1 MTTALPR
8 SAAPP
13 TANQL
18 ATADPLGTDLGQIP
32 LSFTDLSGRLV
43 ELTGGP
49 ATWRSSWL
57 ARVVA
62 QVRGPLYHWSLQGEL
77 D

>member
-1 MTTALPR
+1 MITALP
-8 SAAPP
+8 STAALP

-18 ATADPLGTDLGQIP
+18 ATEDPLGSEVGQIP
-32 LSFTDLSGRLV
+32 LSFSDLSGRLV
-43 ELTGGP
+43 EVTGGP
-49 ATWRSSWL
+49 SSGRSSRL

-62 QVRGPLYHWSLQGEL
+62 QVRGQLYPRSLQGEL

>member
-1 MTTALPR
+1 MITALPR
-8 SAAPP
+8 TAAPP

-18 ATADPLGTDLGQIP
+18 ATADPLGSDLGQIP
-32 LSFTDLSGRLV
+32 LSFSDLSGRLV

-49 ATWRSSWL
+49 TSWRSSWL
-57 ARVVA
+57 ARLVA
-62 QVRGPLYHWSLQGEL
+62 QAWGEVYVWSLQGEL

>member
-8 SAAPP
+8 TAALP

-18 ATADPLGTDLGQIP
+18 ATTDPLASDLDQIP
-32 LSFTDLSGRLV
+32 LLFSDLSGR
-43 ELTGGP
+43 
-49 ATWRSSWL
+49 SSRL

-62 QVRGPLYHWSLQGEL
+62 QACGEVYYRSLQGEL
-77 D
+77 G

>member
-1 MTTALPR
+1 MITALP
-8 SAAPP
+8 STAALP

-18 ATADPLGTDLGQIP
+18 ATEDPLGSEVGQIP
-32 LSFTDLSGRLV
+32 LSFSDLSGRLV

-49 ATWRSSWL
+49 SSWQSSRL
-57 ARVVA
+57 PLVVA
-62 QVRGPLYHWSLQGEL
+62 QAWGQLYPWSLQGEL

>member
-1 MTTALPR
+1 MITALPR
-8 SAAPP
+8 TAALP

-18 ATADPLGTDLGQIP
+18 AIANPLASDLGQIP
-32 LSFTDLSGRLV
+32 LSFSDLSGHLV

-49 ATWRSSWL
+49 SYWRSSRL

-62 QVRGPLYHWSLQGEL
+62 QAWGQLYPWSLQGEL

>member
-1 MTTALPR
+1 MIAALPR
-8 SAAPP
+8 TAALP

-18 ATADPLGTDLGQIP
+18 ATADPLASDLGQIP
-32 LSFTDLSGRLV
+32 LWFSDLSGRLV

-49 ATWRSSWL
+49 SSSRSSWL

-62 QVRGPLYHWSLQGEL
+62 QAWGQLYPWSLQGEL